1 MTATRIEL
9 EHIVPPGEE
18 RDACTLLAA
27 LSGLPK
33 GRIKDAMNKGA
44 VGLRRGRAPMRRLR
58 RATAALYAGDRLT
71 LCYDAEL
78 LARQPPRAR
87 LLHRLGRYSVWYKPP
102 GLMAQ
107 GNRCGDHCS
116 LLRQAEQALR
126 REVHL
131 VHRLDREA
139 EGLMLVAHDREAAA
153 KLSAL
158 FANRRVEKRYR
169 VEVRGVPGPVGAAGR
184 IDTPLDG
191 KPALTAYRVTAV
203 DARRGT
209 ARLEVTIE
217 TGRLHQIRRHLDA
230 VGHPVLGDP
239 RYGTG
244 NRNTEGLRLSACR
257 LAFRCPFTGAGREFS
272 LDAEGFGA
280 PETDVEVAPGP
291 EHPA

>member
-1 MTATRIEL
+1 MTATRIDL
-9 EHIVPPGEE
+9 EHVVPTGEE
-18 RDACTLLAA
+18 RDACSLLAA

-44 VGLRRGRAPMRRLR
+44 VWLRRGRAPARRLR
-58 RATAALYAGDRLT
+58 RATAALYAGDRLS
-71 LCYDAEL
+71 LCYDPEL
-78 LARQPPRAR
+78 LGRKPPRAR
-87 LLHRLGRYSVWYKPP
+87 LLHRLDRYSVWYKPP

-116 LLRQAEQALR
+116 LLRQAGQALR

-139 EGLMLVAHDREAAA
+139 EGLLLVAHDGEAAA

-158 FANRRVEKRYR
+158 FANRRVEKHYR
-169 VEVRGVPGPVGAAGR
+169 VEVRGAPGPVGAAGC
-184 IDTPLDG
+184 IGTPLDG
-191 KPALTAYRVTAV
+191 KPALTAYRVAAV
-203 DARRGT
+203 SAGQDT

-230 VGHPVLGDP
+230 IGHPVLGDP
-239 RYGTG
+239 RYGRG

-257 LAFRCPFTGAGREFS
+257 LAFRCPFTGARREFS
-272 LDAEGFGA
+272 LDAAGIGGLEAGGSA
-280 PETDVEVAPGP
+280 ACGP
-291 EHPA
+291 ERSA